1 MMASSTPWSVLR
13 KSLTIAAILFAFGSH
28 AASAQP
34 AGKMYRIGYLSGSF
48 PGRNIRSLQR
58 ELHSL
63 GYVEGKNVFFEH
75 RHAEDKPERARV
87 LADELVRMKVAVIV
101 ASGSAPCRAAMSATT
116 TIPIVFLESV
126 SDPASLGLVAS
137 LSHPGGNVTG
147 FTTLATVLAGKR
159 LEILKQTLP
168 QIVRVA
174 VLRNSQSA
182 DSDPQWRESLEVAPR
197 IGLQLYSLDV
207 QSPEGYENAFKEA
220 IKAGNSGLAVLRH
233 RLTVSYQKRLIDL
246 AARFRLPTIY
256 FREDFVQHG
265 GFMSYGADEVE
276 PFRRVA
282 AMIDKI
288 LKGTKPADIPVEQ
301 PTKFELAIN
310 LKTAKQIGLT
320 IPPHVLARADR
331 VIR

>member
-1 MMASSTPWSVLR
+1 MTFEQRLVFCTLIALLIGLSSATAEPLPKR
-13 KSLTIAAILFAFGSH
+13 
-28 AASAQP
+28 
-34 AGKMYRIGYLSGSF
+34 RIGFLSPQSATAQSVKIF
-48 PGRNIRSLQR
+48 R
-58 ELHSL
+58 EALNAL
-63 GYVEGKNVFFEH
+63 GWVEEKNVQIEYRYAGGDLGKLSEF
-75 RHAEDKPERARV
+75 AA
-87 LADELVRMKVAVIV
+87 ELVHLKVDVIV
-101 ASGSAPCRAAMSATT
+101 AGPDNAAAIAAKRLTK
-116 TIPIVFLESV
+116 TIPIVMV
-126 SDPASLGLVAS
+126 GVVDPVSLGLVAS
-137 LSHPGGNVTG
+137 LARPGGNVTG
-147 FTTLATVLAGKR
+147 FTTLATILAGKR
-159 LEILKQTLP
+159 LEILKQTVP

-174 VLRNSQSA
+174 VLRNSQAA

-220 IKAGNSGLAVLRH
+220 IKAGNSGLAVMRH

-265 GFMSYGADEVE
+265 GLMSYGADEVE

-288 LKGTKPADIPVEQ
+288 FKGTKPADIPVEQ